1 MLLEPRAQP
10 ILILTVAA
18 KATNWRSIIQEYD
31 NILSLPFHDTLQ

>member
-18 KATNWRSIIQEYD
+18 KATKLAVNHPEYS
-31 NILSLPFHDTLQ
+31 NLLSLPFHDTPQ